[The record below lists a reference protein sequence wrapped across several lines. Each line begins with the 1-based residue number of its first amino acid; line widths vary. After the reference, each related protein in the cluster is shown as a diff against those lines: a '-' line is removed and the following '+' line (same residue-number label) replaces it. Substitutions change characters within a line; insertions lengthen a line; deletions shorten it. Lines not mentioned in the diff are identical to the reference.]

1 MVVNSFFADF
11 ELFLQFLRPNF
22 VGSRFLSASAQ
33 TAPKIKRIAAFLPSN
48 SAKKS
53 HRFIAFAR
61 RACRPM
67 RARITAWLSSPKHI
81 TKIRAHNQVF
91 LFALSFKK
99 TASGGFFGG

>member
-48 SAKKS
+48 SAKKIS
-53 HRFIAFAR
+53 SVY
-61 RACRPM
+61 
-67 RARITAWLSSPKHI
+67 RICPPRLSSDARPYYGLAFKPKAYYPNP
-81 TKIRAHNQVF
+81 RA
-91 LFALSFKK
+91 
-99 TASGGFFGG
+99 